1 MGPPRR
7 PVKVGGARAHLE
19 GRVKIALL
27 LAYDGTELHGFA
39 RQPRQRT
46 VQGELERC
54 LADLFR
60 REVPTVGA
68 GRTDAGVHAS
78 GQVVS
83 FGAPDGTEPAWAR
96 DRLNRRLAP
105 EISVRAAARVPDAFD
120 ARRSARWREYEYR
133 FYLDPTPDPFEDRYA
148 LHVMDHFDAAA
159 LRRAARFLVG
169 EHDFSSFCRRGEGS
183 LVRRVRRVAL
193 GYKAPGRP
201 VFRIVAESFC
211 HQMVRSIVGT
221 LLQVAAGRRR
231 PEEMQNALASR
242 DRGAAGPVAPARGLH
257 LVAVGYAR
265 APFDRLPG

>member
-1 MGPPRR
+1 LREI
-7 PVKVGGARAHLE
+7 VKV
-19 GRVKIALL
+19 ALL
-27 LAYDGTELHGFA
+27 VAYDGTDLHGFA

-60 REVPTVGA
+60 KEVSTVGA

-83 FGAPDGTEPAWAR
+83 FEGPDGAEPEWVR
-96 DRLNRRLAP
+96 DRLNRRLSP

-120 ARRSARWREYEYR
+120 ARRSARWREYAYR
-133 FYLDPTPDPFEDRYA
+133 FYLDSTPDPFEDRYA
-148 LHVMDHFDAAA
+148 LHVTGRFEAGA
-159 LRRAARFLVG
+159 LRRAARALVG

-183 LVRRVRRVAL
+183 LTRRVRRVSLA
-193 GYKAPGRP
+193 YPAARRP
-201 VFRIVAESFC
+201 VLRIVADSFC

-221 LLQVAAGRRR
+221 LLQVAERRRR
-231 PEEMQNALASR
+231 PEDLQRILAAR
-242 DRGAAGPVAPARGLH
+242 DRRAAGPVALARGLH

-265 APFDRLPG
+265 DPFRGVPLKILPGTGGAYGGCA